1 MKTADDIRKL
11 FSGIRMAPGTTGR
24 FAPHKP
30 LLLLLTL
37 ARLQRGEPGRFTYE
51 SIEAD
56 LKTLLTEF
64 GPSNAPKTRNMPFWF
79 LQNDGSGQL
88 WSVKVPE
95 ELVDHPKGTAPTFGE
110 LRKYDV
116 EGGLSS
122 EVEVSLKNNPQLLVE
137 LARGL
142 LETTFPETLHQ
153 DLASAVGLD
162 LSPVDVGVQF
172 QSPQYVTT
180 RKKRDKAFREKVLRA
195 YEYRCCVCGFDLRI
209 GHIPAGLE
217 AAHIQWHTV
226 GGPDIEP
233 NGLSLCAL
241 HHKLFDLGAF
251 TLEPNSLKVLF
262 SEHAISGSRGMTGEL
277 RFHGQD
283 LLAPQASDVRPSPE
297 FLHWNWTNV
306 FKQKPRSST

>member
-1 MKTADDIRKL
+1 MKTDNDIRKL

-195 YEYRCCVCGFDLRI
+195 YEYR
-209 GHIPAGLE
+209 
-217 AAHIQWHTV
+217 
-226 GGPDIEP
+226 
-233 NGLSLCAL
+233 LSLI
-241 HHKLFDLGAF
+241 H
-251 TLEPNSLKVLF
+251 
-262 SEHAISGSRGMTGEL
+262 I
-277 RFHGQD
+277 
-283 LLAPQASDVRPSPE
+283 
-297 FLHWNWTNV
+297 
-306 FKQKPRSST
+306 

>member
-1 MKTADDIRKL
+1 
-11 FSGIRMAPGTTGR
+11 
-24 FAPHKP
+24 
-30 LLLLLTL
+30 
-37 ARLQRGEPGRFTYE
+37 
-51 SIEAD
+51 
-56 LKTLLTEF
+56 
-64 GPSNAPKTRNMPFWF
+64 
-79 LQNDGSGQL
+79 
-88 WSVKVPE
+88 
-95 ELVDHPKGTAPTFGE
+95 
-110 LRKYDV
+110 
-116 EGGLSS
+116 
-122 EVEVSLKNNPQLLVE
+122 
-137 LARGL
+137 

-180 RKKRDKAFREKVLRA
+180 HKKRDKAFREKVLRA

-217 AAHIQWHTV
+217 AAHIKWHTV

-297 FLHWNWTNV
+297 FLHWNWANV
-306 FKQKPRSST
+306 FKQKPRPST